1 MPNNSLASEQ
11 RVILEVFYLMVPIS
25 SANFNYFNQ
34 FSSSQTQG
42 PLDGFD
48 KTDPSVKRDYSF
60 VIWADNLGNHLNRYY
75 EVSSPTK
82 SASSS
87 SQCLCSTLS
96 MRFLFSSSSSN
107 NKIISEVNE
116 AASDILEHEEITFQI
131 SITNTSE
138 SIELKNLQLED
149 ELTSICGGN
158 IISISKPFIVNSTAM
173 LDPLLNIGFN
183 GSSEI
188 NFFNGATGILK
199 INETITVQFLVVFN
213 QSCTGVN
220 TSNFTA
226 TNPINNVEGS
236 FGFVNVNASTDTNND
251 GVANADDIDD
261 DNDTILD
268 ILEYDGLDPLED
280 DDSDFIPNY
289 RDTDFGV
296 DANGDGIVDV
306 FDFDSDN
313 DGFLDIIEAGN
324 SITDNNN
331 NNNNNGRTDDAVGA
345 NGLDNT
351 LENNDTASAV
361 ITYTIPNTDLNGN
374 PDF

>member
-1 MPNNSLASEQ
+1 M
-11 RVILEVFYLMVPIS
+11 
-25 SANFNYFNQ
+25 
-34 FSSSQTQG
+34 
-42 PLDGFD
+42 
-48 KTDPSVKRDYSF
+48 
-60 VIWADNLGNHLNRYY
+60 
-75 EVSSPTK
+75 
-82 SASSS
+82 
-87 SQCLCSTLS
+87 
-96 MRFLFSSSSSN
+96 
-107 NKIISEVNE
+107 
-116 AASDILEHEEITFQI
+116 
-131 SITNTSE
+131 
-138 SIELKNLQLED
+138 
-149 ELTSICGGN
+149 
-158 IISISKPFIVNSTAM
+158 
-173 LDPLLNIGFN
+173 
-183 GSSEI
+183 
-188 NFFNGATGILK
+188 
-199 INETITVQFLVVFN
+199 
-213 QSCTGVN
+213 N

-313 DGFLDIIEAGN
+313 DGVLDIIEAGI

-331 NNNNNGRTDDAVGA
+331 NGRTEDVVGA